1 MSDDVQLLRDRIVR
15 ARSDGRLATW
25 KEYLKLSG
33 PGWLQSAITLGGGS
47 LAGSLY
53 LGIIGGY
60 EMMWLQPLMMIFG
73 VVMLS
78 AIAYVTLC
86 SGERPFR
93 ALNTHVSP
101 VLGWSWIIATV
112 MANLV
117 WAMPQFSLGTAAM
130 RQNLGLFTFSG
141 GEYVV
146 ALLLFLASAAV
157 VWLYDKGGA
166 AFRMF
171 DWLLKLMVAVVVVS
185 FFMVV
190 LTMSVRGDGLPWSSI
205 FAGFIPNPC
214 LIFEPPQSLQSL
226 VQQSSHP
233 GYWHDIVVSAQ
244 RDRMVAA
251 AATVVGINMTF
262 LMPYSLLKRGWDKEF
277 RGLVRFDLSTGLFIP
292 FLLAT
297 SCVVLAAASQFH
309 ARPEPGLISYN
320 RFGASPREL
329 PEDLV
334 QAYETNLT
342 DMMSVSGETKP
353 LAEIPQPDRILAA
366 TLIQRDAFA
375 LANSLEKFTGKQT
388 AQVVFGIGVVGMA
401 VSSIVI
407 LMLINGFAFCE
418 MLDRPSTGLLY
429 RIGCMAPGVTGALGA
444 LFLWSGKAKFYLA
457 VPTSRFGMVLLPIAY
472 ISFFFMM
479 NNQRLLGDAMPKGM
493 ARCAWNTLMGI
504 AVLLAL
510 TGASISIL
518 NDAARVPGTEVY
530 VKHIAM
536 ALVAVLVAV
545 GMLVHFRK
553 QGHS

>member
-78 AIAYVTLC
+78 AIAYVALC

-93 ALNTHVSP
+93 ALNAHVSP

-205 FAGFIPNPC
+205 FAGFIPNP
-214 LIFEPPQSLQSL
+214 
-226 VQQSSHP
+226 
-233 GYWHDIVVSAQ
+233 
-244 RDRMVAA
+244 
-251 AATVVGINMTF
+251 
-262 LMPYSLLKRGWDKEF
+262 
-277 RGLVRFDLSTGLFIP
+277 
-292 FLLAT
+292 
-297 SCVVLAAASQFH
+297 
-309 ARPEPGLISYN
+309 
-320 RFGASPREL
+320 
-329 PEDLV
+329 
-334 QAYETNLT
+334 
-342 DMMSVSGETKP
+342 
-353 LAEIPQPDRILAA
+353 
-366 TLIQRDAFA
+366 
-375 LANSLEKFTGKQT
+375 
-388 AQVVFGIGVVGMA
+388 
-401 VSSIVI
+401 
-407 LMLINGFAFCE
+407 
-418 MLDRPSTGLLY
+418 
-429 RIGCMAPGVTGALGA
+429 
-444 LFLWSGKAKFYLA
+444 
-457 VPTSRFGMVLLPIAY
+457 
-472 ISFFFMM
+472 
-479 NNQRLLGDAMPKGM
+479 RLL
-493 ARCAWNTLMGI
+493 T
-504 AVLLAL
+504 
-510 TGASISIL
+510 
-518 NDAARVPGTEVY
+518 
-530 VKHIAM
+530 
-536 ALVAVLVAV
+536 
-545 GMLVHFRK
+545 
-553 QGHS
+553 